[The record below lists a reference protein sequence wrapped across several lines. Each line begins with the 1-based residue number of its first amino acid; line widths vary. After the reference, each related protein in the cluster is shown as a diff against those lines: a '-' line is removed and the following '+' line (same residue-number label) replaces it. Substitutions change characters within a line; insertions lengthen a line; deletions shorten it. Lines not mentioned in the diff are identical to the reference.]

1 MADYMIHTDGA
12 SRGNPGDAAY
22 SFVVRKDGLII
33 KEESATLGTLT
44 NNQAEYRAMVE
55 ALRFLSNID
64 PNANAIIHSDS
75 ELMVKQIR
83 GEYKVKSEDIKPLH
97 REVASLLGI
106 MKGNVRVVHVR
117 REQNKDADRL
127 CNEALDGL
135 R

>member
-1 MADYMIHTDGA
+1 MSDYMIHTDGA

-33 KEESATLGTLT
+33 KEEAATLGTLT

-64 PNANAIIHSDS
+64 PNANATIHSDS

-97 REVASLLGI
+97 REATGLLQS
-106 MKGNVRVVHVR
+106 MKGSVKVVHVR